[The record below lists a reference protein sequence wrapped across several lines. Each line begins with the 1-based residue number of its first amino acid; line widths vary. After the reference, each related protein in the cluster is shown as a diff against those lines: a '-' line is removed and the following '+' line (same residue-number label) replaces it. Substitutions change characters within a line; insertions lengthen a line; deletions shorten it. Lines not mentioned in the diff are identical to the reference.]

1 MIISFNIDLD
11 HSAHKGFFSWYN
23 KITLNG
29 KKKFLQR
36 LILVKKFFANSD
48 AENKR
53 FKLRINC
60 PSSSTKIRWSAPNA
74 DGSAWFAKQE
84 IDLIHCQSNDS
95 RPTYREQYTINDT
108 ANRRKLWVKSVDQV
122 LLWHHSEQRDSCRDL
137 FWWKNSCK

>member
-60 PSSSTKIRWSAPNA
+60 PSSSTKIN
-74 DGSAWFAKQE
+74 
-84 IDLIHCQSNDS
+84 
-95 RPTYREQYTINDT
+95 
-108 ANRRKLWVKSVDQV
+108 
-122 LLWHHSEQRDSCRDL
+122 
-137 FWWKNSCK
+137 